1 MQLAISLLAD
11 MGLNRSSHPND
22 CSGVIFGDA
31 KVVEGYNYSSDTNS
45 WTTEQM
51 RVAAGCF
58 YLSSV

>member
-11 MGLNRSSHPND
+11 MGLNRPSHPND
-22 CSGVIFGDA
+22 CHGVLFNDA
-31 KVVEGYNYSSDTNS
+31 RVVEGYNFSSGTKS

-58 YLSSV
+58 YMSSL

>member
-1 MQLAISLLAD
+1 MQLAIALLAD

-22 CSGVIFGDA
+22 CRGVLFDDA
-31 KVVEGYNYSSDTNS
+31 KLVEGYNFSSGTNS